1 MRRALL
7 AHGLLVAVVA
17 AACFGVLQLSEAT
30 TPSASGYWTALAAAE
45 DGVYLVD
52 ESRGALVRIYPDGSS
67 VALGL
72 LPWQV
77 HGAIFR
83 SLSVR
88 DQDVLLGAD
97 SGLFV
102 SHDLGRSWLFA
113 IPDRRITVVG
123 TKGEFWVAGAWN
135 DTLYVSRDRGATWTA
150 ASVPAG
156 DNQFLDVTCCWVAT
170 LLGVL
175 ATGDGGSTWRALP
188 GLPSRITAV
197 SEGQAA
203 DWAGDIFARTGDTW
217 VRSARL
223 PAAVRSI
230 DADLAGTTDG
240 LYFRRRL
247 VGGPIAGREV
257 TKVVSSGG
265 AYYAA
270 LARGPIYVSRD
281 GTSWRVLYQP

>member
-1 MRRALL
+1 MRRAVL

-17 AACFGVLQLSEAT
+17 ASCFGVLHLSEAT

-45 DGVYLVD
+45 DGVYLAD

-67 VALGL
+67 VTLGL

-77 HGAIFR
+77 RGAIFR
-83 SLSVR
+83 SVSVR

-135 DTLYVSRDRGATWTA
+135 DTLYVSHDRAVTWTA
-150 ASVPAG
+150 AIVPTG

-175 ATGDGGSTWRALP
+175 ATSDGGSTWRPLP

-197 SEGQAA
+197 SEGRAA
-203 DWAGDIFARTGDTW
+203 DWAGEIFDRSGETW

-230 DADLAGTTDG
+230 DADLAGTIEG

-247 VGGPIAGREV
+247 VGDPIGGREV
-257 TKVVSSGG
+257 TKVISSGG
-265 AYYAA
+265 FYYAA
-270 LARGPIYVSRD
+270 LARGPIYVSHD
-281 GTSWRVLYQP
+281 GTSWSFLYQP